1 MKAVRELWRYRELFY
16 FLALRDVKLR
26 YKQTA
31 LGVVWVLIQPL
42 FTMVVFTFLFGN
54 LAKLPSDGTPHAVF
68 YLSALL
74 PWTYFSTV
82 LAGIGNSLVSNANL
96 LTKVYFPRIIL
107 PASVA
112 LAGLLDLLIGSICL
126 VGVMAYFR
134 LPPAWPL
141 LFWPL
146 LLVPLV
152 CLTLGVGAFLAALNV
167 RYRDIKYALP
177 FVIQIWLFLTPIIY
191 PASMVPGRFRVLLAL
206 NPLSGLIE
214 AFRFC
219 VAPARPM
226 DWEALAISLGVTA
239 VTLAVGLAYFRK
251 TEQAFADIV

>member
-1 MKAVRELWRYRELFY
+1 MKAIKELWRYRELFY

-31 LGVVWVLIQPL
+31 LGVLWVLIQPM

-54 LAKLPSDGTPHAVF
+54 LAKIPSDGTPHAVF

-82 LAGIGNSLVSNANL
+82 LAGVGNSLVSNANL

-112 LAGLLDLLIGSICL
+112 LAGLLDVLIGSLCL
-126 VGVMAYFR
+126 VGVLIFYR
-134 LPPAWPL
+134 IPPTWPML
-141 LFWPL
+141 LWPI

-191 PASMVPGRFRVLLAL
+191 PASMVPRGFRMVLAL

-214 AFRFC
+214 AFRHC
-219 VAPARPM
+219 VAPVRPM
-226 DWEALAISLGVTA
+226 DWDS
-239 VTLAVGLAYFRK
+239 LAVSLVLTAIMLGAGLAYFRR
-251 TEQAFADIV
+251 TERAFADIV